1 MYLFPLYLTFSGFFV
16 AFFFGK
22 YIGILGACAIT
33 TFFVFLSM
41 LVSFFMFYEVA
52 LLNTPCYFQLF
63 KWIRVDLMEINWGFQ
78 YDSLTV
84 TMLVVITVIS
94 FLAHLYS
101 IEYMNGD
108 PHHVRFMSYL
118 SLFTFFMLILVTS
131 DNLFQLFMGWEGVGV
146 CSYLLINF
154 WFTRISA
161 NKSAIMAIITN
172 KVGDIAL
179 LIAFTIIYYLFRS
192 FEYSTIFA
200 IITANSF
207 NFSIDICILESLS
220 ETYQSFLT
228 VITDFVG
235 AYYLTE
241 NALRIDSM
249 IYYTKIV
256 CVLFI
261 IGAVAKSA
269 QVGLHVW
276 LPEAMEG
283 PTPVSSLIHAATM
296 VTAGIFLI
304 IRCSFMF
311 EYVPSTLLW
320 VIMLGSI
327 TSFFASTVGVFQ
339 NDLKK
344 VVAYSTCSQLG
355 YMFMSCGFSSYSN
368 SIFHLFNHAFFK
380 ALLFLTAG
388 YVIHA
393 FSNEQDMR
401 KMGGLLKLLPVSYLM
416 ILIGSLALMG
426 FPFLSGFYSK
436 EKILEVFYTRY
447 SLSFFD
453 VENNLQIIYFFQ
465 LLASVAVIFTI
476 CYSMRLLLLTYFN
489 TQNGYLSRMYYIL
502 LDRKNNYAFIYNIH
516 YASVFILTALFI
528 LSYLSLVSGYVFSD
542 MMIGVGTDFWGN
554 ALYVSPSFENTE
566 FILGNSDWVLFN
578 YEFNKYIRRITMV
591 WSFYFMIFFFILFF
605 AFKTFLLN
613 IKLGSIS
620 SLNIF
625 HILTEKYIFYNRLL
639 VEPIM
644 GIGLRFALKST
655 YMLLD
660 KGIIEIFG
668 PFGIVQVI
676 RNWVFN
682 YNKYQTGFISH
693 YLNFILIG
701 LLLLILCILM

>member
-1 MYLFPLYLTFSGFFV
+1 MYLFPLYLTFSGFLM

-22 YIGILGACAIT
+22 YIGVLGACIIT
-33 TFFVFLSM
+33 TFFVFVSM
-41 LVSFFMFYEVA
+41 ICSFFIFYEVA

-63 KWIRVDLMEINWGFQ
+63 KWIRLDTMEINWGFQ

-101 IEYMNGD
+101 IEYMHGD

-118 SLFTFFMLILVTS
+118 SLFTFFMLILVTA

-172 KVGDIAL
+172 KLGDIAL
-179 LIAFTIIYYLFRS
+179 LITFTILFYLFKS
-192 FEYSTIFA
+192 LDYAVMFALVSNYTFSHSLDISLLDCLNLVIDTLTFLTSELTIYN
-200 IITANSF
+200 ITLNGYQTEDLVFYTKSV
-207 NFSIDICILESLS
+207 CILL
-220 ETYQSFLT
+220 
-228 VITDFVG
+228 
-235 AYYLTE
+235 
-241 NALRIDSM
+241 
-249 IYYTKIV
+249 
-256 CVLFI
+256 I
-261 IGAVAKSA
+261 IAAVAKSA

-304 IRCSFMF
+304 IRCSFLF

-320 VIMLGSI
+320 VVLLGSI
-327 TSFFASTVGVFQ
+327 TSFFASTIGVFQ

-447 SLSFFD
+447 SISFSD
-453 VENNLQIIYFFQ
+453 IYSNLQIIYFFQ
-465 LLASVAVIFTI
+465 LLASTAVIFTI
-476 CYSMRLLLLTYFN
+476 CYSMRLLTLTYFN
-489 TQNGYLSRMYYIL
+489 YQNGYLSRMYYIL
-502 LDRKNNYAFIYNIH
+502 LDKQGNYKFIYNTH
-516 YASVFILTALFI
+516 YASIFILTVLFI
-528 LSYLSLVSGYVFSD
+528 LSYLSLISGYLFSD
-542 MMIGVGTDFWGN
+542 MMIGVGTDFWGT
-554 ALYVSPSFENTE
+554 ALYMNPSFENIA
-566 FILGNSDWVLFN
+566 FFSADWVLFN
-578 YEFNKYIRRITMV
+578 YEFNQYIRRITMV
-591 WSFYFMIFFFILFF
+591 WSFYFMIFFFILFYV
-605 AFKTFLLN
+605 FKTYLLN
-613 IKLGSIS
+613 IKFGSVWSI
-620 SLNIF
+620 NIF

-639 VEPIM
+639 VEPLM
-644 GIGLRFALKST
+644 SLGLRFALRST
-655 YMLLD
+655 YMVMD
-660 KGIIEIFG
+660 KGIIEVFG
-668 PFGIVQVI
+668 PYGAVQVI

-682 YNKYQTGFISH
+682 YYKYQTNFISH
-693 YLNFILIG
+693 YINIILIG
-701 LLLLILCILM
+701 LIVIMQLVLMYYV